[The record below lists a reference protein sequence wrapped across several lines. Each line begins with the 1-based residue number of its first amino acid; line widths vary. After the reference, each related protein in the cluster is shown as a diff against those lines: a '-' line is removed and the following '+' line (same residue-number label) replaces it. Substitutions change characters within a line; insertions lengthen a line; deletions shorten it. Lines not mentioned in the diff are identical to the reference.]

1 MVGNRYPVTS
11 RKDRT
16 GLCNAENDSPHYIKT
31 NEIPGF
37 LHLQKNHVFMSRSED
52 TTFYLSHVKTL
63 VSPLLLQSTPLLW
76 LHNPSQSI

>member
-37 LHLQKNHVFMSRSED
+37 LHLQK
-52 TTFYLSHVKTL
+52 K
-63 VSPLLLQSTPLLW
+63 
-76 LHNPSQSI
+76 